1 MEDQLE
7 NCYGRDW
14 PWEWIEE
21 ADTRDILEGE
31 LTGLVTTGF
40 EMQKMTEVLSID
52 ESEKGDAGNIEGLLG
67 KMLSLVWGILA
78 YSEHISQSFE
88 TQVNS

>member
-1 MEDQLE
+1 MEDHLE
-7 NCYGRDW
+7 NCYGRVW
-14 PWEWIEE
+14 PWEWIGK

-31 LTGLVTTGF
+31 LTRLVTTGF
-40 EMQKMTEVLSID
+40 EMQKMTGVLSID
-52 ESEKGDAGNIEGLLG
+52 ESEKGDAGNIGLLG